1 VTNARSYIS
10 EVRFPKHI
18 LTRKWDGRSRV
29 YNLHKDLGMAVDLD
43 HKLKTENTSGKDAL
57 AFLKKAMGLGIQDPD
72 FTLLYRDF
80 EKIVKI
86 RKKTVLPLT
95 YAAGSLSGRP
105 SSGSVGLSV
114 SMMGRQG
121 VRLSFKASTSK
132 RLY

>member
-1 VTNARSYIS
+1 MTNARSYIS

-43 HKLKTENTSGKDAL
+43 HKIKTENTSGKDAL

-86 RKKTVLPLT
+86 RKKNGAPFNLCRRFVIGE
-95 YAAGSLSGRP
+95 AI
-105 SSGSVGLSV
+105 
-114 SMMGRQG
+114 
-121 VRLSFKASTSK
+121 VRFRRAFGFNDGATGGAIEL
-132 RLY
+132 